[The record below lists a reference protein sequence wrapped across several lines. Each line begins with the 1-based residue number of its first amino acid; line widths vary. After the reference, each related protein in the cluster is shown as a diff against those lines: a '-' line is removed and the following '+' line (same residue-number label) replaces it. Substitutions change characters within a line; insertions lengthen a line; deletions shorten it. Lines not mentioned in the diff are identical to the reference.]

1 MVFSGVVSRLK
12 FMYNVLKATFHDF
25 RSLVIGGPSDMN
37 EQHNSDVGGGG
48 GWAYRH
54 SLVPKGNYF
63 KIQ

>member
-1 MVFSGVVSRLK
+1 MVFSGVVSRLN

-48 GWAYRH
+48 GGGHIDIHLY
-54 SLVPKGNYF
+54 LKG
-63 KIQ
+63 II